1 MQNTTTTFAYTTQ
14 RGPYISTVS
23 ALLFLMTGEV
33 GGIIFLIAKF
43 LTIGVLKWL
52 LIGALLVLYF
62 FIAIKLLLP
71 LWTRHRLSAMHLQL
85 HYGLDFKV
93 SIPRA
98 HIVSIERARERV
110 VMPVARYEAEKQ
122 RLNIAFSEHGQLL
135 LRLDTPYPFQIGF
148 GKKVFAEK
156 ILLNVNLPDELLT
169 ALKPGLIPAAKP
181 AHNVE
186 AHPVER

>member
-1 MQNTTTTFAYTTQ
+1 MQNTTTTFGYTAQ

-33 GGIIFLIAKF
+33 GGIAFLIAIF
-43 LTIGVLKWL
+43 LSIDVLKWL
-52 LIGALLVLYF
+52 LIGALMVLF
-62 FIAIKLLLP
+62 FIITSKLLVP
-71 LWTRHRLSAMHLQL
+71 LWTKHGLSATHLRL
-85 HYGLDFKV
+85 HYGLDFKA

-98 HIVSIERARERV
+98 RIVSVERARERV

-135 LRLDTPYPFQIGF
+135 LRLDTPYPFQVGF